1 MGIVKKHLGVDVGRK
16 NIGISISDDDGIL
29 AFPLD
34 IIPADNCISQIDSI
48 AKEREVE
55 TIVIG
60 DANLLFGKDN
70 PISSFSSKIGTALE
84 KLGHK
89 VVFEPELFTT
99 KQAERLGKG
108 SDSEAAALILQSYLD
123 RK

>member
-1 MGIVKKHLGVDVGRK
+1 MGVVKYLGIDVGTK
-16 NIGISISDDDGIL
+16 NVGLSISDDDGIL

-34 IIPADNCISQIDSI
+34 IISADNCISQIDSI
-48 AKEREVE
+48 AKEREIEV
-55 TIVIG
+55 IVIG
-60 DANLLFGKDN
+60 DANLLFGKGN
-70 PISSFSSKIGTALE
+70 NISTFSKKIGIALE
-84 KLGHK
+84 ELGHK